1 MFIQQAVSA
10 EDTWS
15 DPFELRGDSHY
26 RGLPARA
33 LILSSDADST
43 VTLRALAG
51 DKSTVLA
58 SLDLG
63 STMED
68 ISVPATGWYSVGVAT
83 GAYGGT
89 PLTITVK
96 QD

>member
-1 MFIQQAVSA
+1 MIVQQAVSA

-15 DPFELRGDSHY
+15 DVFELRGDSHY

-43 VTLRALAG
+43 VTLRCLAS

-58 SLDLG
+58 RIDLD
-63 STMED
+63 STMVD
-68 ISVPATGWYSVGVAT
+68 VSVPATGWYDVGVAP
-83 GAYGGT
+83 GNYGGT
-89 PLTITVK
+89 PFVIAVK